1 MKTIVALVDLS
12 DLTFRVLKQAH
23 TLAKAFDSQVI
34 ILHVVAKELMVVD
47 VGIVSPTIVQD
58 PSPEVIQKH
67 YAQLLEM
74 RDSLVKFGVRATV
87 QQLTGASVEV
97 VLAETRKLAA
107 DLIILG
113 SHHHSTFYN
122 LLIGSVTDDVLK
134 RAHCPVLVIPSDDN
148 AQEKK

>member
-12 DLTFRVLKQAH
+12 DLTFKVLKQAH
-23 TLAKAFDSQVI
+23 MLAKAFDSQVI
-34 ILHVVAKELMVVD
+34 ILHVEPKECVVVD
-47 VGIVSPTIVQD
+47 VGIVSPTMLHA
-58 PSPEVIQKH
+58 PSPEVVQRH

-87 QQLTGASVEV
+87 HQLVDVSVDT
-97 VLAETRKLAA
+97 VLAETKKFQA

-113 SHHHSTFYN
+113 SHHHSTIYN

-134 RAHCPVLVIPSDDN
+134 RAHCPVLVVPSDDVTP
-148 AQEKK
+148 